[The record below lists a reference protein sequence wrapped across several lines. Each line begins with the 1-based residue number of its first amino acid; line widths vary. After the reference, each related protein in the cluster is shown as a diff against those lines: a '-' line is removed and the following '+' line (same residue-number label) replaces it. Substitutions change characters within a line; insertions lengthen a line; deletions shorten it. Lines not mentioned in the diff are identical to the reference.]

1 MRLAGPADRPA
12 LTRLWTA
19 CFGDEPAVV
28 EDFWERMWP
37 EITVF
42 TLEDCAAMATA
53 MPVRWQEKPAAY
65 LYAVATD
72 PGRRGEG
79 LCRRLMAEAEQW
91 LAGQGYAYAIL
102 SPAEHSLFQFYGR
115 MGYTSSFFC
124 GRQVFRGQGSDQTV
138 RPVSPAAYS
147 ALRRAYGPENQV
159 DYPESLLALQE
170 SAGPLLE
177 IPGLGCAAV
186 EPAEHG
192 YVARELLSRDPQTAA
207 SALCA
212 YLNIP
217 LLPARMPGPVPF
229 GMAKSLDDGSSLCPG
244 YLGLAF
250 E

>member
-1 MRLAGPADRPA
+1 MRLARPEDRPA
-12 LTRLWTA
+12 LTRLWTT
-19 CFGDEPAVV
+19 CFGDEAAVA
-28 EDFWERMWP
+28 EDFWETMWP

-53 MPVRWQEKPAAY
+53 MPVRWQQKRAAY
-65 LYAVATD
+65 FYAVATD
-72 PGRRGEG
+72 PTRRGEG
-79 LCRRLMAEAEQW
+79 LCRRLMAEAEQF
-91 LAGQGYAYAIL
+91 LAGQGYSYATL

-115 MGYTSSFFC
+115 MGYETSFFC
-124 GRQVFRGQGSDQTV
+124 GRKVFRGLGSDRTV
-138 RPVSPAAYS
+138 RIVSPEVYA
-147 ALRRAYGPENQV
+147 ALRREYGQEHQV
-159 DYPESLLALQE
+159 EYPESLLTLQA

-186 EPAEHG
+186 EPAERG
-192 YVARELLSRDPQTAA
+192 YIARELLSRNAQAAA
-207 SALCA
+207 SALCV

-229 GMAKSLDDGSSLCPG
+229 GMAKSLDCSPLCPS

>member
-1 MRLAGPADRPA
+1 MRLARPEDRPA
-12 LTRLWTA
+12 LTRLWTV
-19 CFGDEPAVV
+19 CFGDEAAVV
-28 EDFWERMWP
+28 EDFWETMWP

-53 MPVRWQEKPAAY
+53 MPIRWQGKPAAY

-72 PGRRGEG
+72 PSRRGEG
-79 LCRRLMAEAEQW
+79 LCRRLMAEAETW
-91 LAGQGYAYAIL
+91 LTDQGYAYAVL

-115 MGYTSSFFC
+115 MGYETSFFC
-124 GRQVFRGQGSDQTV
+124 GRQVFRGLGSDRIV
-138 RPVSPAAYS
+138 RIVSPAAY
-147 ALRRAYGPENQV
+147 ATLRRQYGPADSVE
-159 DYPESLLALQE
+159 YPESLLALQE
-170 SAGPLLE
+170 RAGPLLE
-177 IPGLGCAAV
+177 IPGLGCAAI

-192 YVARELLSRDPQTAA
+192 YAARELLSRDPQTAA
-207 SALCA
+207 SALCV

-229 GMAKSLDDGSSLCPG
+229 GMAKSLDGSPLQPS

>member
-1 MRLAGPADRPA
+1 MRLANPSDRPA

-19 CFGDEPAVV
+19 CFGDEPSVV
-28 EDFWERMWP
+28 EDFWARMWP
-37 EITVF
+37 EITIF
-42 TLEDCAAMATA
+42 TLENCAAMATA
-53 MPVRWQEKPAAY
+53 MPVCWQEKPAAY

-72 PGRRGEG
+72 PNRRGEG
-79 LCRRLMAEAEQW
+79 LCSRLMAEAERW
-91 LAGQGYAYAIL
+91 LAGQGYSYAVL

-115 MGYTSSFFC
+115 MGYETSFFC
-124 GRQVFRGQGSDQTV
+124 NRQVFRGLGSGQTV
-138 RPVSPAAYS
+138 RAVSPAAYA
-147 ALRRAYGPENQV
+147 ALRRAYGPKDQV

-177 IPGLGCAAV
+177 ITGLGCAAV

-192 YVARELLSRDPQTAA
+192 YMTRELLSRDPQAAA

-212 YLNIP
+212 YLNVP

-229 GMAKSLDDGSSLCPG
+229 AMAKSLDGSPLCPS

>member
-1 MRLAGPADRPA
+1 MRLARPEDRPA
-12 LTRLWTA
+12 LTRLWHT
-19 CFGDEPAVV
+19 CFGDDAAVV
-28 EDFWERMWP
+28 EDFWETMWP

-72 PGRRGEG
+72 PSRRGEG
-79 LCRRLMAEAEQW
+79 LCRRLMTEAENW
-91 LAGQGYAYAIL
+91 LAGQGYAYATL

-115 MGYTSSFFC
+115 MGYETSFFC
-124 GRQVFRGQGSDQTV
+124 GRQVFRGLGSDRPV
-138 RPVSPAAYS
+138 RIVSPAAYG
-147 ALRRAYGPENQV
+147 ALRRQYGPENQV
-159 DYPESLLALQE
+159 EYPEALLALQE
-170 SAGPLLE
+170 RTGPLLE
-177 IPGLGCAAV
+177 IAGLGCAAV

-192 YVARELLSRDPQTAA
+192 YVARELLSHDPLAA
-207 SALCA
+207 SSALCS
-212 YLNIP
+212 YLHVP

-229 GMAKSLDDGSSLCPG
+229 GMAKSLDGSPLCPS